1 MQNKP
6 TKRKF
11 DNVEQVY
18 GYAMSLLNY
27 RDYSS
32 KDMFQKLTAKGAKPA
47 DANEAIAKMLE
58 HNFINEERYAK
69 QVFRAW
75 LSKKDCGKRSLYME
89 LHRKNVSEECIPEI
103 MESFTDEMEEANAQ
117 VAIRYF
123 IKHKYRKDKYT
134 RESILAAGARFM
146 TNRGF
151 GSRYIQ
157 VLLDMLRNDD
167 DI

>member
-1 MQNKP
+1 MQNKL

-32 KDMFQKLTAKGAKPA
+32 KDMFQKLVAKGAQPA
-47 DANEAIAKMLE
+47 EANEAIAKLLE
-58 HNFINEERYAK
+58 HNFINEERYAN

-75 LSKKDCGKRSLYME
+75 LNKKDCGKRSLYME
-89 LHRKNVSEECIPEI
+89 LHHKNVSEECIPMV

-117 VAIRYF
+117 KAIRYF
-123 IKHKYRKDKYT
+123 LKYKCGKNKYT
-134 RESILAAGARFM
+134 RESLLAAGARFV

-157 VLLDMLRNDD
+157 VLLDILRNDD

>member
-1 MQNKP
+1 MQNKL

-11 DNVEQVY
+11 DNVEQIY

-32 KDMFQKLTAKGAKPA
+32 KDMFQKLTAKGAQPA
-47 DANEAIAKMLE
+47 EANEAITKLLE
-58 HNFINEERYAK
+58 HNFINEERYANH
-69 QVFRAW
+69 VFRAW
-75 LSKKDCGKRSLYME
+75 LNKKACGKRSLYME
-89 LHRKNVSEECIPEI
+89 LHHKNVSEECIPMV

-117 VAIRYF
+117 KAIRYF
-123 IKHKYRKDKYT
+123 IKHKCWKNKYT
-134 RESILAAGARFM
+134 RESLLAAGARFM

-157 VLLDMLRNDD
+157 VLLDILRNDD

>member
-1 MQNKP
+1 MQNKL

-32 KDMFQKLTAKGAKPA
+32 KDMFQKLTAKGALPA
-47 DANEAIAKMLE
+47 EANEAIAKLLE
-58 HNFINEERYAK
+58 HNFINEERYAN

-75 LSKKDCGKRSLYME
+75 LNKKACGKRSLYME
-89 LHRKNVSEECIPEI
+89 LHHKNVSEECIPMV

-117 VAIRYF
+117 KAIRYF
-123 IKHKYRKDKYT
+123 IKHKCGKNKYT
-134 RESILAAGARFM
+134 RESLLAAGARFM

-157 VLLDMLRNDD
+157 VLLDILRNDD

>member
-1 MQNKP
+1 MQTKTPRNKLD
-6 TKRKF
+6 TL
-11 DNVEQVY
+11 EQVY
-18 GYAMSLLNY
+18 GYAMNLLNY

-32 KDMFQKLTAKGAKPA
+32 KDMFQKLTAKGAQPA
-47 DANEAIAKMLE
+47 EANEAIAKLLE
-58 HNFINEERYAK
+58 HNFINEERYAN

-75 LSKKDCGKRSLYME
+75 LNKKACGKRSLYME
-89 LHRKNVSEECIPEI
+89 LHHKNVSEECIPMV

-117 VAIRYF
+117 KAIRYF
-123 IKHKYRKDKYT
+123 IKHKCGKNKYT
-134 RESILAAGARFM
+134 RESLLAAGARFM

-157 VLLDMLRNDD
+157 VLLDILRNDD